1 MWFLFFYQYHRL
13 VMDDYISFSFFSLYQ
28 VRIHSFLEKTKNYQR
43 KKTLAE
49 NEEGPSKEKEILR
62 KRINGLVRRKRLS
75 EVQKLLRKEE
85 FKPWGRD
92 TQAKVCDLWT
102 FCSF

>member
-1 MWFLFFYQYHRL
+1 M
-13 VMDDYISFSFFSLYQ
+13 
-28 VRIHSFLEKTKNYQR
+28 RIHSFLEKTKNYQR

-49 NEEGPSKEKEILR
+49 NDEGLSKEKEMLR

-92 TQAKVCDLWT
+92 TQAKVCDSLT